1 MIAYSTLWYSQ
12 KLIIIYPTIFSFPFG
27 NIHNFSEDVSKV
39 TDNVPSQEF
48 KASKEL
54 ETNNLEARE
63 VTNSDQN
70 KDNQQLEDRRR

>member
-1 MIAYSTLWYSQ
+1 M
-12 KLIIIYPTIFSFPFG
+12 
-27 NIHNFSEDVSKV
+27 SKV

>member
-1 MIAYSTLWYSQ
+1 M
-12 KLIIIYPTIFSFPFG
+12 FSFPFS
-27 NIHNFSEDVSKV
+27 NINNFSEDVSKV

-48 KASKEL
+48 QASKEL